1 MESSQI
7 VDIWNTFKDSLDKKH
22 TEIVAEKFVE
32 VCADYGTDDTEFR
45 DAMGSCDILD
55 AAIGYYLDIDDD
67 GANKAKEACVCKKT
81 CPQW

>member
-67 GANKAKEACVCKKT
+67 GEDIDDE
-81 CPQW
+81 WDD

>member
-32 VCADYGTDDTEFR
+32 VCADYGTDDT
-45 DAMGSCDILD
+45 
-55 AAIGYYLDIDDD
+55 
-67 GANKAKEACVCKKT
+67 
-81 CPQW
+81 